1 MKNFINPKFL
11 SYICTR
17 NQLINKSRG
26 IRIAVRRETRL
37 CKGQRLQIYGFSPDY
52 STKMLYN

>member
-1 MKNFINPKFL
+1 MYYHLNYLF
-11 SYICTR
+11 YICTR

-26 IRIAVRRETRL
+26 IEIAVRRETRL
-37 CKGQRLQIYGFSPDY
+37 CKGQRLQIYGFSPDF